1 MAQLVQLKRSST
13 PGNVPSTGQLDE
25 GEIAIN
31 TGDGRVFIKK
41 DDDSIQHLVTTDSQT
56 TGSIEITGNISGSA
70 SSTGSFGKVESN
82 TLSVF
87 DRIDSIS
94 TLANSTGV
102 GEIVTYGTLT
112 FSTAAGELLYMG
124 TAGKWYHADSDAL
137 TTGAY
142 QLLGLA
148 MGTTVADGILL
159 RGHMN
164 VSSGIL
170 AHWDQG
176 LAVYVTSTDGNMD
189 TVAPT
194 TSGHFVRVVG
204 YCTDTANVMYF
215 NPGTTWVEIA

>member
-1 MAQLVQLKRSST
+1 M
-13 PGNVPSTGQLDE
+13 PNW
-25 GEIAIN
+25 
-31 TGDGRVFIKK
+31 KK
-41 DDDSIQHLVTTDSQT
+41 LVT
-56 TGSIEITGNISGSA
+56 SGSSPTF
-70 SSTGSFGKVESN
+70 SSIDVRGSAIFNDDGADADFRVESDRVTHALFVDAGNN
-82 TLSVF
+82 TVGIGTSAPKTPLSVF
-87 DRIDSIS
+87 DEDDIIS
-94 TLANSTGV
+94 GLSTGDGG

-112 FSTAAGELLYMG
+112 FSTAAGELLYMS